1 MKDIS
6 GTALLGPLAAMVIVA
21 LLVALT
27 TPRFLEAGNLSNLV
41 LQVSIVALVAIG
53 STLVIFS
60 GGIDLSP
67 GSAIALLSMVF
78 AVMVKL
84 VGIDFW
90 LALIATLALGALLGS
105 VNGFVTAYLRIPSFI
120 TTLAALSAFKGLAFL
135 FNNGSPVFQVS
146 PLLEPIF
153 YGHVLGLPLPL
164 VYVILAFGAAHW
176 LMRYAR
182 LGRCI
187 YAVGGNPR
195 AAHLSGIDVRRTQFL
210 AFTIA
215 GLMAAAGAILM
226 AARLNSG
233 SPNYGAGL
241 ELQAIAAAVI
251 GGASLAGG
259 RGHVLAT
266 LLGALTITIVQNGLN
281 LNGVPSPLQSII
293 VGVIIVIAVGID
305 MWRTELGRAF
315 SRLLPAKA
323 STPIH
328 KEGAR

>member
-1 MKDIS
+1 
-6 GTALLGPLAAMVIVA
+6 
-21 LLVALT
+21 
-27 TPRFLEAGNLSNLV
+27 
-41 LQVSIVALVAIG
+41 
-53 STLVIFS
+53 
-60 GGIDLSP
+60 
-67 GSAIALLSMVF
+67 
-78 AVMVKL
+78 MVKL
-84 VGIDFW
+84 DGIDFW
-90 LALIATLALGALLGS
+90 LALIATLVLGALLGS

-164 VYVILAFGAAHW
+164 VYVVLFFGAAHW

-215 GLMAAAGAILM
+215 GLTAAAGAILM

-293 VGVIIVIAVGID
+293 VGAIIVIAVGID
-305 MWRTELGRAF
+305 MWRTELGRVF
-315 SRLLPAKA
+315 GRLLRARV

-328 KEGAR
+328 KEGA